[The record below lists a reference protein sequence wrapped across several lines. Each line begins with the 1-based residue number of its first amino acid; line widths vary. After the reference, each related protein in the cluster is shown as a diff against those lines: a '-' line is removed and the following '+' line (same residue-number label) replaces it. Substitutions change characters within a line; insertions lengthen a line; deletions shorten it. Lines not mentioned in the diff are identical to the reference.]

1 MAGNNREPI
10 NRQLLSIKLGKINTY
25 LRLMR
30 PANVVTSVA
39 DVLAGIAISGYFLS
53 GHIDYASVFLL
64 CISTLGLYAG
74 GIVFNDI
81 FDADLDKIERP
92 ERAIP
97 SGAIGIGEAVILGS
111 LLLIIGVVSAFRF
124 SFFSGIIALAIAIAA
139 LIYNKFSKHYPF
151 LGPLNMGLCRGL
163 NLWLGLS
170 ILSYSF
176 NQWQI
181 LGMIPL
187 IYIFSITMIS
197 QGEVHGGKAGNLY
210 IGGILYFIVIF
221 SILTVSRIQENL
233 FLTLVFLLP
242 FAFMI
247 LSPLFKAI
255 EDPVGKNIGK
265 AVKAGVISLIL
276 MDAAWAAAFGSFYA
290 AILIACLLP
299 ISIWL
304 SGRFAVT

>member
-1 MAGNNREPI
+1 M
-10 NRQLLSIKLGKINTY
+10 GKINTY
-25 LRLMR
+25 LRLIR

-39 DVLAGIAISGYFLS
+39 DVLAGIAISGYFLN
-53 GHIDYASVFLL
+53 GNINYASVFLL
-64 CISTLGLYAG
+64 SLSTAGLYAG

-97 SGAIGIGEAVILGS
+97 SGDIGISEAVLLGS
-111 LLLIIGVVSAFRF
+111 LLLIMGIAAALYVNL
-124 SFFSGIIALAIAIAA
+124 FSGILAFGIAIAA
-139 LIYNKFSKHYPF
+139 LVYDKFSKHDSF
-151 LGPLNMGLCRGL
+151 LGPLNMGVCRGL

-197 QGEVHGGKAGNLY
+197 QGEVHGGSVRNLY
-210 IGGILYFIVIF
+210 IGGFLYLIVICF
-221 SILTVSRIQENL
+221 ILTIARVKDNL
-233 FLTLVFLLP
+233 LLTLVFLLP

-247 LSPLFKAI
+247 LSPLVKAI
-255 EDPVGKNIGK
+255 EDPVGKNIGR

-276 MDAAWAAAFGSFYA
+276 MDAAWAATFGAVYA
-290 AILIACLLP
+290 AIAIACLLP

-304 SGRFAVT
+304 SKRFAVT